1 MLGLV
6 AIAVFFNGSC
16 PSAAAQAKSPQTKP
30 AQTKPAAEKAGS
42 GKTAPEKAAQGKA
55 APVRS
60 AAAEKPVAA
69 EKAAAGK
76 AAAGKAAP
84 EIATAAETALLTI
97 GSKAPPIDIEHWI
110 SNGNGKFKPVT
121 KFAPGNVYVVEFW
134 ATWCG
139 PCIASMPHLAEAQAR
154 YAAKGVQIISISD
167 EDLETVQGFLATN
180 VRTSKPADSGEAGD
194 EEGKGK
200 KTVEKDAKAENA
212 AKQTYAQLTSAY
224 CLTTDPDASVSID
237 YMEAA
242 AQNGIPTSFI
252 VGKTGLIEWIGHPM
266 NLDKP
271 LEQLVADKWDRAA
284 FLVQFR
290 KEQDHD
296 SLMAKL
302 GAKMRKGDTAAAL
315 AIIADA
321 KKTAAGDPASI
332 TMLDKLEF
340 QVRVTPIFAKIEE
353 GDVKEGIAEL
363 DEVIKTATS
372 EQKSELSM
380 IKFKLLVESEE
391 YDAAAQAL
399 MVVAND
405 KNIDADSINQ
415 LTWQIYEAAR
425 EDAQF
430 PKVLVNAAAAAT
442 EKALITS
449 PKSGM
454 ILDTLAHLVHH
465 QGKLDRAIELQT
477 QALANSDDSSDEGK
491 KEMLAYLQ
499 ELKKE
504 KSGK

>member
-1 MLGLV
+1 MSSSSGQHGAVRVSPVCRIWQNSGQIRRQRRSDYQHQRRRSGNCPGLSG
-6 AIAVFFNGSC
+6 NQC
-16 PSAAAQAKSPQTKP
+16 PQFQTGRRGGGR
-30 AQTKPAAEKAGS
+30 EKAG
-42 GKTAPEKAAQGKA
+42 EKAG
-55 APVRS
+55 
-60 AAAEKPVAA
+60 
-69 EKAAAGK
+69 EKAVK
-76 AAAGKAAP
+76 
-84 EIATAAETALLTI
+84 
-97 GSKAPPIDIEHWI
+97 
-110 SNGNGKFKPVT
+110 
-121 KFAPGNVYVVEFW
+121 
-134 ATWCG
+134 
-139 PCIASMPHLAEAQAR
+139 
-154 YAAKGVQIISISD
+154 
-167 EDLETVQGFLATN
+167 
-180 VRTSKPADSGEAGD
+180 
-194 EEGKGK
+194 
-200 KTVEKDAKAENA
+200 KDAKAEKVE
-212 AKQTYAQLTSAY
+212 KQTYAQLTGAY

-266 NLDKP
+266 SLDEP
-271 LEQLVADKWDRAA
+271 LGQIVADKWDRAA
-284 FLVQFR
+284 FLVKFK

-302 GAKMRKGDTAAAL
+302 GAKMRKGDTKGAL

-321 KKTAAGDPASI
+321 KKTAAGDAPSI
-332 TMLDKLEF
+332 AMLDKLEF
-340 QVRVTPIFAKIEE
+340 QIRVTPIFAKIEE

-391 YDAAAQAL
+391 YDAAAKAL
-399 MVVAND
+399 MVVASD

-415 LTWQIYEAAR
+415 LTWQIYEAAK

-430 PKVLVNAAAAAT
+430 SMVLVNAAAAAT
-442 EKALITS
+442 EKALVAS

-477 QALANSDDSSDEGK
+477 QAIENSDDSSDEGK
-491 KEMLAYLQ
+491 KEMQAYLQ
-499 ELKKE
+499 ELKQE
-504 KSGK
+504 KTGK